1 MSYTNN
7 WTQVIRQLM
16 IESHTKEELMKL
28 SNAELKKLHGE
39 YTDKGDEDSQKEAK
53 VIKDILDARGD
64 VKEKKLEEGRGWSK
78 SMTSRI
84 LRDNTAAEARAAKS
98 IAARKA
104 AEEAAKKKEEA
115 KQEPKTVKEQNEE
128 LLMILDV
135 LCEMIGVDMETL
147 IEETGQMSRKDW
159 QNFLRGAELDKPSP
173 EGVLAA
179 QDRMARVRAN
189 MKSLGKR
196 NTRDLI
202 PSGAEMAGK
211 IEISGPEIHE
221 PSANARLQ
229 GAPSVTRDSVAF
241 GNIQRQI
248 QGITDR
254 VAETEANRDMAKYA
268 GIPTKPT
275 GTKKPTGKKP
285 TGKKGKK

>member
-53 VIKDILDARGD
+53 VIKDILDERGD
-64 VKEKKLEEGRGWSK
+64 DKEEKLEEGRGWSR

-115 KQEPKTVKEQNEE
+115 KQESKTVKEQNEE

-135 LCEMIGVDMETL
+135 LCEMVGMDMETL
-147 IEETGQMSRKDW
+147 VEETRKEMENLGKAYSWD
-159 QNFLRGAELDKPSP
+159 QPAP

-179 QDRMARVRAN
+179 HDRMARVNAN
-189 MKSLGKR
+189 MARRGKSR
-196 NTRDLI
+196 I
-202 PSGAEMAGK
+202 PSGALTAGQ
-211 IEISGPEIHE
+211 IEVSGDDVHE
-221 PSANARLQ
+221 PTARARLR
-229 GAPSVTRDSVAF
+229 GAPPVTYDPKEFAKMQSSIE
-241 GNIQRQI
+241 NIGDKVQKKEI
-248 QGITDR
+248 
-254 VAETEANRDMAKYA
+254 AAAA

-275 GTKKPTGKKP
+275 GKKPTGNKPTGRKP